1 MGKRPAQTDLQKT
14 KSKRARRIL
23 QAREP
28 KEVSSLSVA
37 ELPGNAAFVTLEMKV
52 RFWCDACRLL
62 QVEDAKK
69 TLLLAGNKTSQV
81 VKDILSD
88 MQKLEPLVRL
98 RNAHT

>member
-28 KEVSSLSVA
+28 KEVSALSVA
-37 ELPGNAAFVTLEMKV
+37 ELPSMLPRGHSSELEMKV
-52 RFWCDACRLL
+52 RSWCDACRLL

-88 MQKLEPLVRL
+88 MQKLKPLVRL
-98 RNAHT
+98 Q